1 VDAAITAYLK
11 EEQAMMTVMLIY
23 TSGFLVVVASVLVA
37 TIMTVTRR

>member
-1 VDAAITAYLK
+1 VDAAIAGYLK

-37 TIMTVTRR
+37 VTMTVARR

>member
-1 VDAAITAYLK
+1 
-11 EEQAMMTVMLIY
+11 MMTVMLIY